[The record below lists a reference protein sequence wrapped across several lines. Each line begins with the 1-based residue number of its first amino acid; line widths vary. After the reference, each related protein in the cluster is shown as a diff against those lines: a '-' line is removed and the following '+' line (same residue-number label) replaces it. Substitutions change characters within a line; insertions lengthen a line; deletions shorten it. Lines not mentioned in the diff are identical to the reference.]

1 MTWCEN
7 IVDSSQITT
16 IVSTSPIKAHPST
29 HFMDETIASIRHHL
43 PDSPIIIT
51 ADEVWSKL
59 EHYRENYYEYLRRIE
74 NRYDSNVR
82 IIKFGVRTHQ
92 TEMTRYA
99 ISNFVK
105 TELLWIN
112 EHDLPL
118 RVDRPI
124 NFDAMADAIRSGAA
138 NHIHL
143 SIFEEG
149 IHPAHEHLMLGG
161 ADWRTKESWTVEG
174 GDTFVRTVQYSH
186 FPHMSSVRFYVDK
199 IFTGQPIGLE
209 MVELRMYGL
218 CANAPWEQYKL
229 VVYCPP
235 CPAQRF
241 KHINGRAGDPCSWE

>member
-1 MTWCEN
+1 M
-7 IVDSSQITT
+7 DSRQVTSI
-16 IVSTSPIKAHPST
+16 ISTSPIKNHPST
-29 HFMDETIASIRHHL
+29 SFLDETIAGIRHHL
-43 PDSPIIIT
+43 PDSPIIVT
-51 ADEVWSKL
+51 ADEVWSRL
-59 EHYRENYYEYLRRIE
+59 DHYRPAYEEYLRRIE

-82 IIKFGVRTHQ
+82 IIKFPVRTHQ
-92 TEMTRYA
+92 TAMTQYA
-99 ISNFVK
+99 IQNFVK
-105 TELLWIN
+105 TDLIWID

-124 NFDAMADAIRSGAA
+124 NWDAMADALRKGDA

-161 ADWRTKESWTVEG
+161 HDWRNKESWTVEG

-186 FPHMSSVRFYVDK
+186 FPHMSTPKFYIEK
-199 IFTGQPIGLE
+199 IFSGQPIGLE
-209 MVELRMYGL
+209 MVELRMYSL
-218 CANAPWEQYKL
+218 CANAPWEEYKL

-235 CPAQRF
+235 YPAQRF